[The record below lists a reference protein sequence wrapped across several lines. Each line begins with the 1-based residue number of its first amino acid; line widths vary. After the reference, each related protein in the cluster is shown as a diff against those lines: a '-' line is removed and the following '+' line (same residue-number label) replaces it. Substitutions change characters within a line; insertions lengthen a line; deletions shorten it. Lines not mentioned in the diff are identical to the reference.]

1 DVLQAVERSN
11 GRFHITGLNHLHN
24 LKDPV
29 VFVSNHMSALENN
42 IFPCLIA
49 PFMPVTF
56 VVKASL
62 LRYPFFGKMIAS
74 QNPIAL
80 GRVNPREDL
89 KKVMEQGCERLQN
102 GISIIVYPQG
112 TRTMDFD
119 PSTFNSL
126 GVRLAKKA
134 GVQVI
139 PVAVKTDFWQNGR
152 FLRDFGPI
160 KREQPIH
167 IAFGAPIDVSSNSK
181 VAHRQALDFICTHVS
196 EWQGLEDNC

>member
-1 DVLQAVERSN
+1 MTSYSGKKTLAYFKDYFRGDNYHTPDNRSRALVDRLAFGSGAYLYTHYAVGVIAKGWYLVSRGRYDRIAYIKSAFDVLQAVERSN

-24 LKDPV
+24 LKEPV

-74 QNPIAL
+74 QKPIAL

-89 KKVMEQGCERLQN
+89 KKVMEQGCER
-102 GISIIVYPQG
+102 
-112 TRTMDFD
+112 
-119 PSTFNSL
+119 
-126 GVRLAKKA
+126 
-134 GVQVI
+134 
-139 PVAVKTDFWQNGR
+139 
-152 FLRDFGPI
+152 
-160 KREQPIH
+160 
-167 IAFGAPIDVSSNSK
+167 
-181 VAHRQALDFICTHVS
+181 
-196 EWQGLEDNC
+196 